1 MTCRLKR
8 PPKEPEGTIP
18 ETDIWRAAGP
28 DAQGRLFPLNYR
40 GWGHRN
46 SSVVQLLQVE
56 RAGIPPLAADPQRI
70 AAVREADR
78 QK

>member
-1 MTCRLKR
+1 MICRPKP

-18 ETDIWRAAGP
+18 ETDICAAGP

-46 SSVVQLLQVE
+46 SSVGQLLQVE
-56 RAGIPPLAADPQRI
+56 RAGILPLAADPQRI